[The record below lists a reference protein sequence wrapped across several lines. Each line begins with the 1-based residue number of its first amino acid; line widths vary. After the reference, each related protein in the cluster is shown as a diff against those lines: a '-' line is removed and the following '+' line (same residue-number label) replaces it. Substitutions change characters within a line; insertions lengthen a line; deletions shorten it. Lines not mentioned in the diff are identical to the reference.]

1 MVPHL
6 PAGQPPAAGVSA
18 KLLDEDGQE
27 GDSGGR
33 GRRGS
38 GQQGPDMEAMFD
50 DVKVSATA
58 FSFQGTLENGLL
70 IQFSYVVES
79 KTITHNNAHG
89 YFVLM

>member
-6 PAGQPPAAGVSA
+6 PAGQPPVAGVFT

-38 GQQGPDMEAMFD
+38 GQQGPDMRAMFD
-50 DVKVSATA
+50 DLKVSTTA
-58 FSFQGTLENGLL
+58 KWALNQVFIGG
-70 IQFSYVVES
+70 
-79 KTITHNNAHG
+79 
-89 YFVLM
+89 

>member
-6 PAGQPPAAGVSA
+6 PAGQPPVAGVSA

-27 GDSGGR
+27 GDGCWR

-50 DVKVSATA
+50 DVQVSAIA
-58 FSFQGTLENGLL
+58 FSFQGTLKNGLL
-70 IQFSYVVES
+70 KKFS
-79 KTITHNNAHG
+79 
-89 YFVLM
+89 

>member
-38 GQQGPDMEAMFD
+38 GQQGPDMSAMFD
-50 DVKVSATA
+50 D
-58 FSFQGTLENGLL
+58 L
-70 IQFSYVVES
+70 
-79 KTITHNNAHG
+79 
-89 YFVLM
+89 